1 MKALHCD
8 GYAPVGGF
16 QHTFIEWDML
26 MKFDST
32 GKAFI
37 KTGILLKDGF
47 K

>member
-1 MKALHCD
+1 MLLW
-8 GYAPVGGF
+8 GGF
-16 QHTFIEWDML
+16 QHAFIEGAML

-37 KTGILLKDGF
+37 KTGMLLKDGF